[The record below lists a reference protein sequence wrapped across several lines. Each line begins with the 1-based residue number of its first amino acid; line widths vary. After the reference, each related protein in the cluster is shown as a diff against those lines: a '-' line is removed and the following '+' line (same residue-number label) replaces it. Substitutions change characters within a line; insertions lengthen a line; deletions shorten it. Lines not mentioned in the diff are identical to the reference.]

1 MDDGLVP
8 SGAPPPRHELES
20 DDEDVLVDPVDPI
33 RLVGSV
39 PHGRAWSILL
49 DDMGAAVLLA
59 TQGDWPEHA
68 HIEAG
73 RSKLAGIHVSA
84 SEAMPIVLYVP
95 ATLTVPLPLQQALA
109 QTVAQCRPQSV
120 AVVQPYAPTMVLG
133 MPGMPLDT
141 QDPPVRF
148 LMHTPPTQS
157 PPPVWAA
164 VVHEPCQPWSAPNT
178 LTGCGAA
185 FFAQA
190 MYLGCPALLV
200 SVPSARP
207 PAHPRY
213 HAANRLP
220 ARVHGVTLAPNEVRE
235 QLVRLV
241 EPLESRYE
249 TTLLRLVGSGTGEGA
264 GSSMLVDAWQAAM
277 AARAIAG
284 PIGDGGMYI

>member
-20 DDEDVLVDPVDPI
+20 DDEDVVVEAVEPI

-39 PHGRAWSILL
+39 PHGRAWCVLL
-49 DDMGAAVLLA
+49 DDTGAAVLHA
-59 TQGDWPEHA
+59 TQSDWPEHA
-68 HIEAG
+68 YFEAG
-73 RSKLAGIHVSA
+73 PSKLAAIHVPV

-95 ATLTVPLPLQQALA
+95 ASHTVPLPLQQALA
-109 QTVAQCRPQSV
+109 QGVAQCCPHSV
-120 AVVQPYAPTMVLG
+120 AVVQPYAPSLVLG
-133 MPGMPLDT
+133 MPGLRVDT
-141 QDPPVRF
+141 LDPPVRY
-148 LMHTPPTQS
+148 LLHTPTQS
-157 PPPVWAA
+157 LPREWAA
-164 VVHEPCQPWSAPNT
+164 VTHEPCQPWSAPNT

-207 PAHPRY
+207 PAHPRF
-213 HAANRLP
+213 HAASQPP
-220 ARVHGVTLAPNEVRE
+220 ARPHGRTLAPSEARE
-235 QLVRLV
+235 QLARVV

-249 TTLLRLVGSGTGEGA
+249 ATLLPLVGSGTGEGP
-264 GSSMLVDAWQAAM
+264 GPSMLVDAWQAAM
-277 AARAIAG
+277 TAHAVAG